1 MTTQLY
7 RVGQAAVTIRDPDV
21 PIEKAHVRLQAQNR
35 ALDGTLHQHIAT
47 LKWRWNLAWGLLT
60 SAEYTTL
67 ITELERTQTMTF
79 KPPDTASTYTVVMA
93 SDIIVGDDEFGSR
106 TVRVTLEEA

>member
-7 RVGQAAVTIRDPDV
+7 RVGQAAVTIRDPDAPV
-21 PIEKAHVRLQAQNR
+21 GKSRLRIQAQNR
-35 ALDGTLHQHIAT
+35 ALDGTLHQHIAA
-47 LKWRWNLAWGLLT
+47 LKWRWNLEWRLLT
-60 SAEYTTL
+60 SAQYTTL

-93 SDIIVGDDEFGSR
+93 SDVTVEDDEFGRR
-106 TVRVTLEEA
+106 TVRAVLEEA